1 MKLFKIPTPAFAVR
15 ALLAAVFLTLLLPVA
30 AQAATIKITVNDVPI
45 TDTQIAQRAKLL
57 QLERRGGSS
66 AGRNRLAR
74 EELIDEILK
83 IQEATRIGQAP
94 TPAEVAQAYLN
105 VSRNMRVSTDNLTR
119 ILNDNG
125 VNSTTLKD
133 RLRAAIAW
141 GKVTGTVV
149 SARVQI
155 SDIDLEARA
164 AEQATEADSID
175 YILKE
180 ILFIIP
186 QGSGISNSQRTAQ
199 ANQYR
204 RSFQGCDTAVEL
216 SLSYRDA
223 AVLDLGRRHATQLPD
238 PIANE
243 LARLNEGGITAPR
256 VVSNGVSMLA
266 ICSKTVARD
275 LSFATNELRQEAGN
289 ELLEA
294 EAEKYL
300 AELRDKAR
308 IVNL

>member
-1 MKLFKIPTPAFAVR
+1 MKLFNTSFLTLPAR
-15 ALLAAVFLTLLLPVA
+15 AFMAAVFLTMLFPIS

-57 QLERRGGSS
+57 QLERRGDSN

-74 EELIDEILK
+74 EELIDEVIKL
-83 IQEATRIGQAP
+83 QEATRIGQAP
-94 TPAEVAQAYLN
+94 TPAEVAQAYVN
-105 VSRNMRVSTDNLTR
+105 VSRNMRVSTDNLTL
-119 ILNDNG
+119 ILNQNG

-141 GKVTGTVV
+141 GKVTASVV

-155 SDIDLEARA
+155 SDVDLEARA
-164 AEQATEADSID
+164 AEQTTEADSVD

-186 QGSGISNSQRTAQ
+186 QGSGISNSRRTAQ

-204 RSFQGCDTAVEL
+204 RAFQGCDTAVEL
-216 SLSYRDA
+216 SLKYTDA

-238 PIANE
+238 PIATE
-243 LARLNEGGITAPR
+243 LGRLSVGGITAPR
-256 VVSNGVSMLA
+256 VVANGVSMLA
-266 ICSKTVARD
+266 VCSKTVARD

-294 EAEKYL
+294 EADKYL
-300 AELRDKAR
+300 AELRDKAN
-308 IVNL
+308 IINL

>member
-1 MKLFKIPTPAFAVR
+1 MKLFKIPAPAFAVR

-164 AEQATEADSID
+164 AEQVTEADSID